1 MAKTLPDQIADLFI
15 ALIFTGELKPGD
27 KLPPERQLAELL
39 SVDRTSL
46 RMALRTLGRMNAV
59 HSVQGSGIRVC
70 DMDRDMGLDFLD
82 NLYRIPELELGG
94 DFLLSGLEL
103 FNRAIPTAIK
113 LALEKR
119 LAAGRSGEATIEND
133 NRLLTMIQDMYQALE
148 QGEDIKTLAQM
159 DVAYIDALM
168 AATRNQVLQASAN
181 SSRRIRLLLTEKL
194 FELITVKKHL
204 SFQVGMLM
212 KVRKI
217 GDNLDPLI
225 NEYLQYIEQLTQ
237 PLYEHLR
244 SIPAYPRLASSPLK
258 NDRNIRSW
266 QQVLAGPDAPP
277 ERVPLVKPIR

>member
-1 MAKTLPDQIADLFI
+1 MAKTLPDQIADLLLAF
-15 ALIFTGELKPGD
+15 IFTGELRAGD

-70 DMDRDMGLDFLD
+70 DMHTDMGLDFLD

-94 DFLLSGLEL
+94 TFLLSGLEL
-103 FNRAIPTAIK
+103 FNRAIPTAVK

-119 LAAGRSGEATIEND
+119 LRAAAEGRSPVRDDRMLSMVQT
-133 NRLLTMIQDMYQALE
+133 MYQAVE
-148 QGEDIKTLAQM
+148 QGADTRELARM
-159 DVAYIDALM
+159 EVEIIEELM
-168 AATRNQVLQASAN
+168 AATGNQVLQASTN

-194 FELITVKKHL
+194 FELIDVKKHL
-204 SFQVGMLM
+204 SFQVGIMM
-212 KVRKI
+212 RSRKLE
-217 GDNLDPLI
+217 GDLDALI
-225 NEYLQYIEQLTQ
+225 NEYLHYIEQLTQ

-244 SIPAYPRLASSPLK
+244 NIPAGPRLASSPLQ
-258 NDRNIRSW
+258 NGRNIRSW

-277 ERVPLVKPIR
+277 ERRPLIKPIR

>member
-70 DMDRDMGLDFLD
+70 DMNRDMGLDFMD

-119 LAAGRSGEATIEND
+119 LAAARSGETTIEND

-148 QGEDIKTLAQM
+148 QGEDLKTLAKM
-159 DVAYIDALM
+159 DVAYIDTLM
-168 AATRNQVLQASAN
+168 AATGNQVLQASAN

-212 KVRKI
+212 KARKMEENI
-217 GDNLDPLI
+217 DVLI
-225 NEYLQYIEQLTQ
+225 AEYLAYIEQLTQ

-244 SIPAYPRLASSPLK
+244 SISANPRLSSSPLK

>member
-1 MAKTLPDQIADLFI
+1 M
-15 ALIFTGELKPGD
+15 
-27 KLPPERQLAELL
+27 
-39 SVDRTSL
+39 
-46 RMALRTLGRMNAV
+46 
-59 HSVQGSGIRVC
+59 C
-70 DMDRDMGLDFLD
+70 
-82 NLYRIPELELGG
+82 
-94 DFLLSGLEL
+94 
-103 FNRAIPTAIK
+103 
-113 LALEKR
+113 EKR

-148 QGEDIKTLAQM
+148 QGKDIKTLAQM

-168 AATRNQVLQASAN
+168 AATGNQVLQASAN

>member
-1 MAKTLPDQIADLFI
+1 MAKTLPDQIVDLLIVF
-15 ALIFTGELKPGD
+15 IFTGELRVGD
-27 KLPPERQLAELL
+27 KFPPERQLAELL

-70 DMDRDMGLDFLD
+70 DMHQDMGLDFLD

-94 DFLLSGLEL
+94 EFLLSGLEL
-103 FNRAIPTAIK
+103 FNRAIPTAVK

-119 LAAGRSGEATIEND
+119 RRAEQAGEDIPSD
-133 NRLLTMIQDMYQALE
+133 NRLLAMVQTMYEGVE
-148 QGEDIKTLAQM
+148 QGLETAALARM
-159 DVAYIDALM
+159 EVEIIEALM
-168 AATRNQVLQASAN
+168 AATGNQVLQASTN

-194 FELITVKKHL
+194 FELIDVKKHL

-212 KVRKI
+212 RARKV
-217 GDNLDPLI
+217 GDDFGPLI
-225 NEYLQYIEQLTQ
+225 DEYLEYIETLTQ

-244 SIPAYPRLASSPLK
+244 SIPEKPRLASSPLK
-258 NDRNIRSW
+258 NGRNIRSW

-277 ERVPLVKPIR
+277 ERMPLVKPIL